1 MPVEERGFGVAQG
14 STRRRQP
21 RVELYERIVAAI
33 HDGTYPPGTKLPS
46 EPVLAAELGV
56 GRPALREVLILL
68 QEDGVVTRKHGV
80 GSRVNQPPTTRGIE
94 RLSPVEALLGPGTPA
109 CRRLAA
115 ELDEPTD
122 FSGFH
127 LRLPPTSRAW
137 FWETL
142 IDIDGVPAGFAHE
155 WAADPSTLAELTPA
169 FLDAIG
175 AEPAP
180 RTPPTSM
187 LALLLDTAEDRTLG
201 AKSTMGATILGKERG
216 KVMGRPPETPAILI
230 TQVVTADS
238 RPVLAAKYLLPAGAP
253 LIHLTQRH

>member
-1 MPVEERGFGVAQG
+1 MTQVR
-14 STRRRQP
+14 TRRRQP

-68 QEDGVVTRKHGV
+68 QEDGVITRKHGV
-80 GSRVNQPPTTRGIE
+80 GSRVNQPPATRGIE
-94 RLSPVEALLGPGTPA
+94 RLSPVEALLGPGPVT

-127 LRLPPTSRAW
+127 LRLPPVSRTW

-142 IDIDGVPAGFAHE
+142 VEVDGVPACFAHE
-155 WAADPSTLAELTPA
+155 WAADASALGELGPA
-169 FLDAIG
+169 FAAALG
-175 AEPAP
+175 ATVSPAP
-180 RTPPTSM
+180 PISM
-187 LALLLDTAEDRTLG
+187 LALLIATAEDRALA

-216 KVMGRPPETPAILI
+216 RAMNRPPETPAMLI
-230 TQVVTADS
+230 TQVVTADNS
-238 RPVLAAKYLLPAGAP
+238 PVLAAKYLVPGGAP
-253 LIHLTQRH
+253 LIHLNQRH

>member
-1 MPVEERGFGVAQG
+1 MAQAR
-14 STRRRQP
+14 TRRRQP

-46 EPVLAAELGV
+46 EPVLAAALGV

-68 QEDGVVTRKHGV
+68 QEDGLITRKHGV
-80 GSRVNQPPTTRGIE
+80 GSRVNQPPATRGIE
-94 RLSPVEALLGPGTPA
+94 RLAPVEALLGPGNVS

-142 IDIDGVPAGFAHE
+142 IDIDGVPACFAHE
-155 WAADPSTLAELTPA
+155 WAADASTLAELGPGFPEA
-169 FLDAIG
+169 LG
-175 AEPAP
+175 EPSP
-180 RTPPTSM
+180 DGRPTSM
-187 LALLLDTAEDRTLG
+187 LAVLIAAAGDRALG

-216 KVMGRPPETPAILI
+216 KAMNRPPETPAILI
-230 TQVVTADS
+230 TQVVTADDS
-238 RPVLAAKYLLPAGAP
+238 PVLAAKYLLPAGAP
-253 LIHLTQRH
+253 LIHLNQRH

>member
-1 MPVEERGFGVAQG
+1 MAQG
-14 STRRRQP
+14 RTRRRQP

-33 HDGTYPPGTKLPS
+33 HDGTYPSGTKLPA

-68 QEDGVVTRKHGV
+68 QEDGVITRRHGV

-94 RLSPVEALLGPGTPA
+94 RLSPVEALLGPGTA
-109 CRRLAA
+109 VCRRLAA
-115 ELDEPTD
+115 DLDEPTD

-142 IDIDGVPAGFAHE
+142 IEIDGVPAGFAHE
-155 WAADPSTLAELTPA
+155 WAADAPTLADLGPD

-175 AEPAP
+175 EPAP
-180 RTPPTSM
+180 GPPPTSM
-187 LALLLDTAEDRTLG
+187 LALLLATVDDRTLG
-201 AKSTMGATILGKERG
+201 ARSTMGATILGKERG
-216 KVMGRPPETPAILI
+216 RAMGRPPETPAILI
-230 TQVVTADS
+230 TQVVTADAH
-238 RPVLAAKYLLPAGAP
+238 PVLAAKYLLPAGAP